1 MENVHYSNKATESA
15 PGLHSELWIIIT
27 VDSVAQNLVREK
39 HLFLGKKSSRC
50 CELSDWLFDER
61 SSDSVIGA
69 LLVSLAVQCWSWSEL
84 TEEQTD
90 GSGWKMRHV
99 MTRVIF
105 GEKKDIKPGLSTLLV
120 IMCDWWMLLIKFC
133 FDTVCCKLI
142 LHCSVFNVTPLAIS
156 NVEEH
161 LWI

>member
-1 MENVHYSNKATESA
+1 MPEHTHTVSICIERSWKIENLCLLGFCLDWVGLWPLSSSGGLQSKVFQLTLTLKLEKKHVARKIKSINCHNKGVEKHVENVHYSNKATESA

-69 LLVSLAVQCWSWSEL
+69 LLVSLAVQC
-84 TEEQTD
+84 
-90 GSGWKMRHV
+90 
-99 MTRVIF
+99 
-105 GEKKDIKPGLSTLLV
+105 
-120 IMCDWWMLLIKFC
+120 
-133 FDTVCCKLI
+133 
-142 LHCSVFNVTPLAIS
+142 
-156 NVEEH
+156 
-161 LWI
+161 